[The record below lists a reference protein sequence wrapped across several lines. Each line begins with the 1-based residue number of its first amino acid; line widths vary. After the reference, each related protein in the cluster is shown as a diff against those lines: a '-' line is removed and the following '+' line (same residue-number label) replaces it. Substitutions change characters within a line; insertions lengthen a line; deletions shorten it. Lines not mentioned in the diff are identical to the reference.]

1 MKTITHFPMADKNG
15 TIHFMDTMIIGCGNW
30 WCGDDAVG
38 PTLIQR
44 LRELGLDAYV
54 RLLDAG
60 TTALDAAFQMRGMQR
75 VIVVDAA
82 RTGQAP
88 GTLSQLSGEL
98 LEQLPPPQVLHTH
111 TLRWDHSLAFG
122 RWLLQEEYP
131 RELLVYLIEGACFD
145 PGAPLSNSVAMRVET
160 LAQQL
165 VAELLPDRSPPT
177 HGAAPGR
184 SPTADQA

>member
-1 MKTITHFPMADKNG
+1 
-15 TIHFMDTMIIGCGNW
+15 MDTLIIGCGNW

-44 LRELGLDAYV
+44 LRELGLDSYV

-75 VIVVDAA
+75 VILVDAA
-82 RTGQAP
+82 STGQAP
-88 GTLSQLSGEL
+88 GTLLQLSGEL
-98 LEQLPPPQVLHTH
+98 LEQVSPPQALNTH

-122 RWLLQEEYP
+122 RWWLQEEYP
-131 RELLVYLIEGACFD
+131 REILVYLIEGACFD
-145 PGAPLSNSVAMRVET
+145 PGAPLSDTVALHVEV

-165 VAELLPDRSPPT
+165 MAELHPDRSPST
-177 HGAAPGR
+177 HGDDPE
-184 SPTADQA
+184 

>member
-1 MKTITHFPMADKNG
+1 MKPYP
-15 TIHFMDTMIIGCGNW
+15 MDTMIIGCGNW

-38 PTLIQR
+38 PSLIQR
-44 LRELGLDAYV
+44 LQELGLGSYV

-75 VIVVDAA
+75 VILVDAA
-82 RTGQAP
+82 STGLAP

-98 LEQLPPPQVLHTH
+98 LEQIPPPQLLNTH

-131 RELLVYLIEGACFD
+131 RELQVYLIEGACFD
-145 PGAPLSNSVAMRVET
+145 PGAPLSDIVAIRVEA
-160 LAQQL
+160 LAQQFI
-165 VAELLPDRSPPT
+165 AELHPDRSPSMYGDDSG
-177 HGAAPGR
+177 H
-184 SPTADQA
+184 SPTVDQA